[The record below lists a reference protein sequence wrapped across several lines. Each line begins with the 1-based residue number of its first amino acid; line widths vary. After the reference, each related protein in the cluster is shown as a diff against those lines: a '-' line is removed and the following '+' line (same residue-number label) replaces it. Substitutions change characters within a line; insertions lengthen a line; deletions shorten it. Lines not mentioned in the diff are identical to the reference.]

1 MTQTKSFGT
10 SKRENHD
17 ASTFYGR
24 SLYSVFPSRPL
35 SESGTENAIP
45 DLNGW
50 VNDIYLGSSAD
61 MSVIPDNSIGLAFT
75 SPPYNV
81 GKDYDD
87 DMGFNEYLE
96 LIRVVDLSSTLLI

>member
-1 MTQTKSFGT
+1 M
-10 SKRENHD
+10 
-17 ASTFYGR
+17 
-24 SLYSVFPSRPL
+24 

-75 SPPYNV
+75 SPPYNA

-96 LIRVVDLSSTLLI
+96 LIRQVGKETFRVLRPGGRFVIRSQTVHSASLVFLQDPR